1 MERARAKMPGH
12 YSGSFV
18 PFTVGD
24 PTEQKLMS
32 TTWHILGAGSLGTL
46 WATRLARAGL
56 PVKLILRDAARLA
69 EPHAQRG
76 RQRPATQTTLLRV
89 R

>member
-1 MERARAKMPGH
+1 
-12 YSGSFV
+12 
-18 PFTVGD
+18 
-24 PTEQKLMS
+24 MS

-69 EPHAQRG
+69 SYQAADGLTLVEHGVAHTYPVLAETPKIG
-76 RQRPATQTTLLRV
+76 RAHV
-89 R
+89 